1 MRNRCFWTPT
11 PGAGLT
17 AFAKAT
23 AVKKPCATEITP
35 THATYATHDPYD
47 PYDPHNPH
55 EPHDPRLIHSQPSMR
70 EIIPDARPR
79 PRIRPIAVVATIAG
93 VLLFIY
99 TLQASGPRE
108 ILRQLRQ
115 IGFGFLVVLALS
127 AIRMAV
133 RAKAWS
139 LCVED
144 TERFTFGQAFK
155 AYVTG
160 DAVGNVLPLGP
171 LASEGTK
178 ALLIRRNI
186 ATAAAFS
193 SVVLENIFYSISVAI
208 MVMVGTLAFLF
219 GYRPTN
225 AALTITLSLGA
236 VAIVSVVA
244 VWWLL
249 RSEPRFLSRFLKH
262 DAVRDAEDRVFRFAA
277 TRKERIGQ
285 ILLLQFA
292 FHVAAVLEIYFLLRI
307 LIGHTER
314 TLLMALVLGTVERLI
329 MIAFKFVPLRL
340 GVDHAGSGGI
350 AEVLGMGS
358 AVGVTIATV
367 RTARNLLWAA
377 VGLAMLARQTR
388 SEETLETKI

>member
-1 MRNRCFWTPT
+1 
-11 PGAGLT
+11 
-17 AFAKAT
+17 
-23 AVKKPCATEITP
+23 
-35 THATYATHDPYD
+35 
-47 PYDPHNPH
+47 
-55 EPHDPRLIHSQPSMR
+55 MR
-70 EIIPDARPR
+70 EPSAAAPSR
-79 PRIRPIAVVATIAG
+79 PRIHPIAVVATIAG

-115 IGFGFLVVLALS
+115 IGFGFLAVLALS

-144 TERFTFGQAFK
+144 AERFTFGQAFK

-186 ATAAAFS
+186 ATSAAFS

-208 MVMVGTLAFLF
+208 MVMIGTLAFLL

-236 VAIVSVVA
+236 VTIVAVVA
-244 VWWLL
+244 VWWVL

-262 DAVRDAEDRVFRFAA
+262 DAVRDAEDRVFRFAT

-292 FHVAAVLEIYFLLRI
+292 FHVAAVLEIYFLLR
-307 LIGHTER
+307 LLVGHTER
-314 TLLMALVLGTVERLI
+314 TLLVALVLGTVERLI

-340 GVDHAGSGGI
+340 GVDHAGSGSM

-367 RTARNLLWAA
+367 RTARNLCWAA
-377 VGLAMLARQTR
+377 LGLAMLARSTR
-388 SEETLETKI
+388 KRPADTSRP

>member
-1 MRNRCFWTPT
+1 MRE
-11 PGAGLT
+11 PGAP
-17 AFAKAT
+17 A
-23 AVKKPCATEITP
+23 
-35 THATYATHDPYD
+35 
-47 PYDPHNPH
+47 
-55 EPHDPRLIHSQPSMR
+55 PSR
-70 EIIPDARPR
+70 A
-79 PRIRPIAVVATIAG
+79 RIRPIAVVAAIAG

-115 IGFGFLVVLALS
+115 IGAGFIVVLALS

-186 ATAAAFS
+186 ATSAAFS

-208 MVMVGTLAFLF
+208 MIMIGTLAFLL

-225 AALTITLSLGA
+225 AALTVTLSLGA
-236 VAIVSVVA
+236 VAIVSVIA

-262 DAVRDAEDRVFRFAA
+262 SAVRDAEDRVFRFAA

-292 FHVAAVLEIYFLLRI
+292 FHVDGGPGDLFPAAAARGPRRSHVADGAGSRHRRAPHHDRVQVRAAAAGRRSRGIRI
-307 LIGHTER
+307 DRADPGNRGSGRRHDRNGTNREKS
-314 TLLMALVLGTVERLI
+314 VLGCSRPGVAGTEYKRKGLPRSAGPESWLKPALRSRPAKPHYEANRL
-329 MIAFKFVPLRL
+329 
-340 GVDHAGSGGI
+340 S
-350 AEVLGMGS
+350 
-358 AVGVTIATV
+358 T
-367 RTARNLLWAA
+367 
-377 VGLAMLARQTR
+377 
-388 SEETLETKI
+388 

>member
-1 MRNRCFWTPT
+1 MRE
-11 PGAGLT
+11 
-17 AFAKAT
+17 AT
-23 AVKKPCATEITP
+23 ALTT
-35 THATYATHDPYD
+35 
-47 PYDPHNPH
+47 
-55 EPHDPRLIHSQPSMR
+55 S
-70 EIIPDARPR
+70 R
-79 PRIRPIAVVATIAG
+79 PRIRPIAVVGTVAG
-93 VLLFIY
+93 IVLFIY
-99 TLQASGPRE
+99 TLQAAGPRE

-115 IGFGFLVVLALS
+115 IGFGFTVVLALS

-139 LCVED
+139 LCIED

-171 LASEGTK
+171 IASEGTK

-186 ATAAAFS
+186 ATSAAFS
-193 SVVLENIFYSISVAI
+193 SVVLENILYSISVAI
-208 MVMVGTLAFLF
+208 MVMIGTLAFLL

-262 DAVRDAEDRVFRFAA
+262 DAVRDAEVRVFRFAA

-292 FHVAAVLEIYFLLRI
+292 FHVTAVLEIYFLLR
-307 LIGHTER
+307 LLVGHTER
-314 TLLMALVLGTVERLI
+314 TLLMALILGTVERLI

-340 GVDHAGSGGI
+340 GVDHAGSGSI
-350 AEVLGMGS
+350 AEVLGLGS
-358 AVGVTIATV
+358 PVGVTIATV
-367 RTARNLLWAA
+367 RTARNLFWAA
-377 VGLAMLARQTR
+377 VGLAMLARSTR
-388 SEETLETKI
+388 TPETKN

>member
-1 MRNRCFWTPT
+1 M
-11 PGAGLT
+11 
-17 AFAKAT
+17 
-23 AVKKPCATEITP
+23 
-35 THATYATHDPYD
+35 
-47 PYDPHNPH
+47 
-55 EPHDPRLIHSQPSMR
+55 
-70 EIIPDARPR
+70 
-79 PRIRPIAVVATIAG
+79 
-93 VLLFIY
+93 LLFIY

-186 ATAAAFS
+186 ATSAAFS

-208 MVMVGTLAFLF
+208 MVMVGTLAFLL

-292 FHVAAVLEIYFLLRI
+292 FHVTAVLEIYFLLR
-307 LIGHTER
+307 LLVGHTER
-314 TLLMALVLGTVERLI
+314 TLLMALDAGNGRTAHHDRVQVRAAASRGRSRRIRIDCRSAGDRIRRRRDDRHCENGAESVLGR
-329 MIAFKFVPLRL
+329 
-340 GVDHAGSGGI
+340 GGI
-350 AEVLGMGS
+350 GDAGEQH
-358 AVGVTIATV
+358 AKRRAC
-367 RTARNLLWAA
+367 
-377 VGLAMLARQTR
+377 
-388 SEETLETKI
+388 

>member
-1 MRNRCFWTPT
+1 
-11 PGAGLT
+11 
-17 AFAKAT
+17 
-23 AVKKPCATEITP
+23 
-35 THATYATHDPYD
+35 
-47 PYDPHNPH
+47 
-55 EPHDPRLIHSQPSMR
+55 MR
-70 EIIPDARPR
+70 EPSATPPSRPK
-79 PRIRPIAVVATIAG
+79 IRPLAVVATIAG

-99 TLQASGPRE
+99 TLQAAGPRE

-115 IGFGFLVVLALS
+115 IGAGFIFVLALS

-144 TERFTFGQAFK
+144 GEAFTFRQAFK
-155 AYVTG
+155 AYITG

-171 LASEGTK
+171 IASEGTK

-186 ATAAAFS
+186 ATSAAFS

-208 MVMVGTLAFLF
+208 MVMVGTLAFLLA
-219 GYRPTN
+219 YRPTN
-225 AALTITLSLGA
+225 AALTITLSLGILA
-236 VAIVSVVA
+236 TVSVVV

-292 FHVAAVLEIYFLLRI
+292 FHVAAVFEIYFLLR
-307 LIGHTER
+307 LLVGHTER
-314 TLLMALVLGTVERLI
+314 TLLMALILGTVERLI

-340 GVDHAGSGGI
+340 GVDHAGAGSI
-350 AEVLGMGS
+350 AEILSLGS

-367 RTARNLLWAA
+367 RTARNLFWAA
-377 VGLAMLARQTR
+377 LGLALLAR
-388 SEETLETKI
+388 STKNEGPADSSRP

>member
-1 MRNRCFWTPT
+1 
-11 PGAGLT
+11 
-17 AFAKAT
+17 
-23 AVKKPCATEITP
+23 
-35 THATYATHDPYD
+35 
-47 PYDPHNPH
+47 
-55 EPHDPRLIHSQPSMR
+55 MR
-70 EIIPDARPR
+70 EMPPPARER
-79 PRIRPIAVVATIAG
+79 PRIRPIAVIGTVAG
-93 VLLFIY
+93 VVLFIY
-99 TLQASGPRE
+99 TLQAAGPRE
-108 ILRQLRQ
+108 ILRQLRE
-115 IGFGFLVVLALS
+115 IGFGFIVVLALS

-144 TERFTFGQAFK
+144 SERFTFGQAFK
-155 AYVTG
+155 AYITG

-178 ALLIRRNI
+178 ALLIRRNV
-186 ATAAAFS
+186 ATSAAFS
-193 SVVLENIFYSISVAI
+193 SVVLENVFYSISVAI

-262 DAVRDAEDRVFRFAA
+262 DAVRDAEDRVFRFAT
-277 TRKERIGQ
+277 TRKERVWQ

-292 FHVAAVLEIYFLLRI
+292 FHVAAVLEIYFLLTL
-307 LIGHTER
+307 LIAPTDR
-314 TLLMALVLGTVERLI
+314 TLLIALILGTVERLI

-340 GVDHAGSGGI
+340 GVDHAGSGSI
-350 AEVLGMGS
+350 AEVLGIGS
-358 AVGVTIATV
+358 AAGVTIATV
-367 RTARNLLWAA
+367 RTARNLFWAA
-377 VGLAMLARQTR
+377 LGLAMLTR
-388 SEETLETKI
+388 STRKRPAETSRP

>member
-1 MRNRCFWTPT
+1 
-11 PGAGLT
+11 
-17 AFAKAT
+17 
-23 AVKKPCATEITP
+23 
-35 THATYATHDPYD
+35 
-47 PYDPHNPH
+47 
-55 EPHDPRLIHSQPSMR
+55 MR
-70 EIIPDARPR
+70 EMSANARQR
-79 PRIRPIAVVATIAG
+79 PRIHAIAVVATLAG

-99 TLQASGPRE
+99 TLQASGPRDV
-108 ILRQLRQ
+108 LRQLRQ
-115 IGFGFLVVLALS
+115 IGVGFLVVLALS

-144 TERFTFGQAFK
+144 NERFTFGQAFK

-171 LASEGTK
+171 LASESTK

-186 ATAAAFS
+186 ATSAAFS
-193 SVVLENIFYSISVAI
+193 SVVLENVFYGISVAI

-236 VAIVSVVA
+236 VAVVSVVA

-249 RSEPRFLSRFLKH
+249 RSEPRFLGRFLKH

-292 FHVAAVLEIYFLLRI
+292 FHVAAVLEIYFLLR
-307 LIGHTER
+307 LLVGHTER

-340 GVDHAGSGGI
+340 GVDHAGSGSI
-350 AEVLGMGS
+350 AGVLGLGTPI
-358 AVGVTIATV
+358 GVTIATV
-367 RTARNLLWAA
+367 RTARNLFWAA
-377 VGLAMLARQTR
+377 LGLAMLARSTR
-388 SEETLETKI
+388 KGPAETGRP

>member
-1 MRNRCFWTPT
+1 
-11 PGAGLT
+11 
-17 AFAKAT
+17 
-23 AVKKPCATEITP
+23 
-35 THATYATHDPYD
+35 
-47 PYDPHNPH
+47 
-55 EPHDPRLIHSQPSMR
+55 MR
-70 EIIPDARPR
+70 EPSTAAPSP
-79 PRIRPIAVVATIAG
+79 PRIHPIAVVAAIAG

-144 TERFTFGQAFK
+144 SERFTFGQAFK

-186 ATAAAFS
+186 ATPAAFS

-208 MVMVGTLAFLF
+208 MVMVGTLAFLL

-236 VAIVSVVA
+236 IAIVALVGVWSV
-244 VWWLL
+244 L
-249 RSEPRFLSRFLKH
+249 RSEPRLLSRFLKH
-262 DAVRDAEDRVFRFAA
+262 DAVRAAEDRVFRFAS
-277 TRKERIGQ
+277 TRKERIGK

-292 FHVAAVLEIYFLLRI
+292 FHVTAVLEIYFLLT
-307 LIGHTER
+307 LLAGHTER
-314 TLLMALVLGTVERLI
+314 TLLMAVILGTVERLI

-350 AEVLGMGS
+350 AEVLGIGGPI
-358 AVGVTIATV
+358 GVTIATV
-367 RTARNLLWAA
+367 RTARNLFWAA
-377 VGLAMLARQTR
+377 VGLAMLARSTR
-388 SEETLETKI
+388 KRPAENSGP

>member
-1 MRNRCFWTPT
+1 
-11 PGAGLT
+11 
-17 AFAKAT
+17 
-23 AVKKPCATEITP
+23 
-35 THATYATHDPYD
+35 
-47 PYDPHNPH
+47 
-55 EPHDPRLIHSQPSMR
+55 MR
-70 EIIPDARPR
+70 EPSAPAPSR
-79 PRIRPIAVVATIAG
+79 PRIHPIAVIATIAG
-93 VLLFIY
+93 ILLFIY

-127 AIRMAV
+127 AVRMAV

-186 ATAAAFS
+186 ATSAAFS

-208 MVMVGTLAFLF
+208 MVMIGTLAFLL

-225 AALTITLSLGA
+225 AALTITLALGVIA
-236 VAIVSVVA
+236 VTAIVA
-244 VWWLL
+244 VWWLM
-249 RSEPRFLSRFLKH
+249 RSQPRLLSRFLKH
-262 DAVRDAEDRVFRFAA
+262 DAVREAEDRIFRFTQ
-277 TRKERIGQ
+277 TRPKHVWQ

-292 FHVAAVLEIYFLLRI
+292 FHVAAVLEIYFLLR
-307 LIGHTER
+307 LLVGHTQR
-314 TLLMALVLGTVERLI
+314 TLLMAVILGTVERLI

-350 AEVLGMGS
+350 AELIGIGIP
-358 AVGVTIATV
+358 VGVTIATV
-367 RTARNLLWAA
+367 RTARNLFWAA
-377 VGLAMLARQTR
+377 VGLGMLARSAKKEGPAGISR
-388 SEETLETKI
+388 P

>member
-1 MRNRCFWTPT
+1 MPE
-11 PGAGLT
+11 PS
-17 AFAKAT
+17 AT
-23 AVKKPCATEITP
+23 A
-35 THATYATHDPYD
+35 
-47 PYDPHNPH
+47 
-55 EPHDPRLIHSQPSMR
+55 PS
-70 EIIPDARPR
+70 R
-79 PRIRPIAVVATIAG
+79 PRIHPIAVVATIAG

-99 TLQASGPRE
+99 TLQAAGPRD
-108 ILRQLRQ
+108 ILSQLRQ

-186 ATAAAFS
+186 ATSAAFS

-208 MVMVGTLAFLF
+208 MVMVGTLAFLM
-219 GYRPTN
+219 GYQPAN
-225 AALTITLSLGA
+225 AALTIALSLGV
-236 VAIVSVVA
+236 VAIALLVA
-244 VWWLL
+244 VWWLM
-249 RSEPRFLSRFLKH
+249 RSQPRLLSRFLKH
-262 DAVRDAEDRVFRFAA
+262 DAVRDAEDRIFRFSQ
-277 TRKERIGQ
+277 TRPKHVWQ

-292 FHVAAVLEIYFLLRI
+292 FHATAVFEIYFLLR
-307 LIGHTER
+307 LLVGHTER
-314 TLLMALVLGTVERLI
+314 TLLMAVIFGTVERLI

-350 AEVLGMGS
+350 AQVLGIGIP
-358 AVGVTIATV
+358 VGVTIATV
-367 RTARNLLWAA
+367 RTARNLFWAA
-377 VGLAMLARQTR
+377 VGLAMLAR
-388 SEETLETKI
+388 STKK

>member
-1 MRNRCFWTPT
+1 MRLVR
-11 PGAGLT
+11 
-17 AFAKAT
+17 
-23 AVKKPCATEITP
+23 I
-35 THATYATHDPYD
+35 
-47 PYDPHNPH
+47 
-55 EPHDPRLIHSQPSMR
+55 
-70 EIIPDARPR
+70 DARPR
-79 PRIRPIAVVATIAG
+79 PRIHPIAVVATIAG

-115 IGFGFLVVLALS
+115 IGFGFLAVLALS
-127 AIRMAV
+127 ALRMAV

-144 TERFTFGQAFK
+144 GERFTFRQAFK
-155 AYVTG
+155 AYVAG

-186 ATAAAFS
+186 ATSAAFS
-193 SVVLENIFYSISVAI
+193 SVVLENIFYGISVAI
-208 MVMVGTLAFLF
+208 MVMVGTLAFLL
-219 GYRPTN
+219 GYQPTN

-236 VAIVSVVA
+236 VAIVSVIA

-262 DAVRDAEDRVFRFAA
+262 EAVRDAENRVFRFAA
-277 TRKERIGQ
+277 TRNERMGQ

-292 FHVAAVLEIYFLLRI
+292 FHVAAVLEIYFLLR
-307 LIGHTER
+307 LLVGHDER
-314 TLLMALVLGTVERLI
+314 TMLMALVLGTVERLI

-340 GVDHAGSGGI
+340 GVDQAGSGSV
-350 AEVLGMGS
+350 AELLGLAS
-358 AVGVTIATV
+358 SVGVTIATV
-367 RTARNLLWAA
+367 RIARNLFWAA
-377 VGLAMLARQTR
+377 LGLAMLAKR
-388 SEETLETKI
+388 TKDEPAGTGRP